1 MSEFPPLGSSEP
13 QEASEKCS
21 GDREPVQQLL
31 AALWSAPPTRC
42 GHNPAAQRLEW
53 PNVPGAG
60 EPKTLPQ
67 PD

>member
-1 MSEFPPLGSSEP
+1 MSGFPAPGSSEP

-21 GDREPVQQLL
+21 GDREPALQLL
-31 AALWSAPPTRC
+31 AALWPALPTRC
-42 GHNPAAQRLEW
+42 GPNPVAQRLEW